1 MSSYE
6 RRKKRWTFIKHYA
19 TVFLQGGIMSAYEEG
34 FADGMRKAKDDLLEW
49 ADTFE
54 GDPNED
60 GYVLFY
66 EKIIEL
72 LEQ

>member
-6 RRKKRWTFIKHYA
+6 
-19 TVFLQGGIMSAYEEG
+19 EG
-34 FADGMRKAKDDLLEW
+34 FIDGIRKAKDDLLEW

-54 GDPNED
+54 GDQNED
-60 GYVLFY
+60 NYALFY
-66 EKIIEL
+66 EKLIEL